1 MVSERTIP
9 LLGRSSAALVWLAFA
24 ACRPDTEGGAALIDS
39 PRVLAIRSVPAEVE
53 PGKPVAYSA
62 LYATPDSDSN
72 SGASRLSWAL
82 CTARKPLA
90 VAGPIALEC
99 LEPSGPD
106 MIPLGE
112 GPMAMGMLPADGCR
126 VFGPSPP
133 APKMGEPA
141 ARPADPDSTGG
152 YFQPLRVRAPESN
165 AEYAIGFTRLLC
177 GPGSA
182 TQEQG
187 FEFARSYRP
196 NENPELSGGV
206 QVDPDGDSRELSE
219 SAEEPTLIAAGE
231 RVTLRAAWADCPLDA
246 SCGDGI
252 CGAGEDRGNCPAY
265 CKTPRGCTGS
275 EPYPYVDPIASALV
289 PRREAMRVSW
299 FASAGN
305 FAHDRSGRP
314 ADEADRP
321 YSDNDWTPPLEAG
334 DVRLWVVLR
343 DDRGGVGYRSF
354 YARVE

>member
-1 MVSERTIP
+1 
-9 LLGRSSAALVWLAFA
+9 LALVWLVFA
-24 ACRPDTEGGAALIDS
+24 GCRPDTEGGAALIDS

-53 PGKPVAYSA
+53 PGKPVSYSA
-62 LYATPDSDSN
+62 LYATPESS
-72 SGASRLSWAL
+72 SSSRLSWAL

-112 GPMAMGMLPADGCR
+112 GATVMGTLPADGCR

-152 YFQPLRVRAPESN
+152 YFQPLTVRAPDSN
-165 AEYAIGFTRLLC
+165 AQYAIGFTRLLC

-182 TQEQG
+182 TQQQS
-187 FEFARSYRP
+187 FDFARDYRT
-196 NENPELSGGV
+196 NEIPALNRV
-206 QVDPDGDSRELSE
+206 QVDPDGNSRELSD
-219 SAEEPTLIAAGE
+219 SPDEPTPIAAGE
-231 RVTLRAAWADCPLDA
+231 PVTLRALWADCPQDA

-252 CGAGEDRGNCPAY
+252 CGAAEDRANCPAD
-265 CKTPRGCTGS
+265 CSTPHGCSGS
-275 EPYPYVDPIASALV
+275 EPYVYVDPIARALV
-289 PRREAMRVSW
+289 KRREAMRASW
-299 FASAGN
+299 FATAGT

-314 ADEADRP
+314 EAEADRP

-334 DVRLWVVLR
+334 DVKLWVVLR

-354 YARVE
+354 YARVQ